1 METPVSGLGLVSCAH
16 LEGGAPIASK
26 RGADLN
32 LHLDEPEVSPE
43 PPFPGD
49 GRGTHP
55 ACASRPGDSCQRGCS
70 GINRSRDGEP
80 WPCQAFRPTP
90 SRARAARPRCAGRR
104 PRAHRADRELRQ
116 DHAREPAAPRT
127 RLPYGRSRRPPHDP
141 LGRRESAPTPSTG
154 ETGGATADG
163 SPRPAGRFSRWA
175 ERSSPLRRPARG
187 RTPTSVRALRHLA
200 TAPAVRQESAAP
212 SRLTAHADAE
222 NLPRRPRFSRWARA
236 VVPLRRPAAERGR
249 HGASPTAARTPLRGD
264 LTTCGSWSRKPEPVI
279 SMTRTM
285 TGGG

>member
-16 LEGGAPIASK
+16 LEGSAPIASK

-141 LGRRESAPTPSTG
+141 RERRESAPTPSTG

-187 RTPTSVRALRHLA
+187 RTPTSVRALRHL
-200 TAPAVRQESAAP
+200 
-212 SRLTAHADAE
+212 
-222 NLPRRPRFSRWARA
+222 RPRLPYGRSRQPPPASRPTRTPRICPDDRGSA
-236 VVPLRRPAAERGR
+236 GGPERSSPLRRPAAERGR